1 MKKRLTLLLVLTSL
15 GWPMLAAADVPDLI
29 RYQGQLTDAQGA
41 PLDGPYDLIFRLYDA
56 ATGGAVLWTEP
67 HEDVVMTGGQFS
79 VLLGS
84 VNSLA
89 SEDWSQP
96 RWLSIQVN
104 TDPELSPR
112 QQITS
117 VSLAVRAG
125 TAEALATPVTTSNI
139 TDDAHALVP
148 AGAVILWTGA
158 SCPTGYTRLSALDG
172 RFLVGSSSY
181 NSAAGGSNT
190 KNLNHM
196 HSTPAHSH
204 DSVGHFHT
212 YYSDGSSDFR
222 NTSPPAGTTYVNSG
236 GGGAGT
242 TGQPNPDLSTIDIRP
257 MFANVLLCQR
267 D

>member
-1 MKKRLTLLLVLTSL
+1 MKKCLTFLIVALAWAM
-15 GWPMLAAADVPDLI
+15 GAAAEVPDLI

-41 PLDGPYDLIFRLYDA
+41 PLDGPYDLTFRLYDA
-56 ATGGAVLWTEP
+56 ATGGAALWTEP
-67 HEDVVMTGGQFS
+67 HAKVVMTDGQFS

-89 SEDWSQP
+89 DEDWSQP

-104 TDPELSPR
+104 ADSELSPR

-117 VSLAVRAG
+117 VPLAVRAG

-158 SCPTGYTRLSALDG
+158 SCPTGYTRLTALDN
-172 RFLVGSSSY
+172 RFLVGGSAY
-181 NSAAGGSNT
+181 QAAAGGANT
-190 KNLNHM
+190 KNLNHT
-196 HSTPAHSH
+196 HSTPVHAH

-212 YYSDGSSDFR
+212 YYSDGNGDFR
-222 NTSPPAGTTYVNSG
+222 STSPPAGTTYVNSG

-257 MFANVLLCQR
+257 AFANVLLCQR